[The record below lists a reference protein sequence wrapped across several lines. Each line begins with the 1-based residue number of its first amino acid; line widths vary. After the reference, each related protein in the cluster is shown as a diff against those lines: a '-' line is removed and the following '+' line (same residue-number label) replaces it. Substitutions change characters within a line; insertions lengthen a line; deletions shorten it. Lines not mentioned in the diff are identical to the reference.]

1 MTTTSFV
8 HRNSR
13 PLRREV
19 ATHLYAVGQAVRL
32 KGNFGTFPKTAE
44 IYHITGMLPPRGDS
58 PQYRIRNDQERHERV
73 TTQDNLDAVRPPSES
88 ENATL
93 LERTFGHGQGTKTQQ
108 SRDSETETGK
118 SADKGR

>member
-32 KGNFGTFPKTAE
+32 KGSFGTFPKTAE
-44 IYHITGMLPPRGDS
+44 IYHITGTLPARGDS
-58 PQYRIRNDQERHERV
+58 PQYRIRNDAERYERV
-73 TTQDNLDAVRPPSES
+73 TTQDSLEPVRESPDSEKT
-88 ENATL
+88 TL
-93 LERTFGHGQGTKTQQ
+93 LERTFGHGQGAKTQQ
-108 SRDSETETGK
+108 SRDPETETGK
-118 SADKGR
+118 D

>member
-1 MTTTSFV
+1 MTTTRFI

-13 PLRREV
+13 PLRREP

-44 IYHITGMLPPRGDS
+44 IYHITGMLPPKGDP
-58 PQYRIRNDQERHERV
+58 PQNRIRNDQERHERV
-73 TTQDNLDAVRPPSES
+73 TTQDSLDLVRQSSES

-93 LERTFGHGQGTKTQQ
+93 LERTFGHGQGTKTPQ

-118 SADKGR
+118 KRR